1 MAHTIEQERQLR
13 ALIGSP
19 AAILEKRIQPRL
31 DSYCLELI
39 AQAKLMVIASAG
51 ACPELQPIALAS
63 AHFSVS
69 ASELRFHLPVT
80 ATSVSERQNGSA
92 YFMVP
97 GVGHALRVNGLLQ
110 HDGNGYFSL
119 QVQSAY
125 MHCSRAAVR
134 SALWQ
139 SPGRPDKNSE
149 RCLTRALEKARFA
162 LLKTCDADGVT
173 SISPRGDDQQVMHRL
188 EDGRLF
194 LPERPGNKVALS
206 LRNLLHNPELELL
219 LYITGSDELLH
230 IRGTAQLSNNPQWLT
245 RCAVNDKLPRL
256 GIVISVQQQQWQ
268 PAQAFTQAIR
278 HAERYGTP
286 SVTPFAK
293 ALSAH
298 MQGEGLLG
306 KATHLVVDRVVK
318 HDLKNLY

>member
-1 MAHTIEQERQLR
+1 MAHTIEQEQQLR

-19 AAILEKRIQPRL
+19 AAILEKRIQTQL
-31 DSYCLELI
+31 DGYCMELI

-51 ACPELQPIALAS
+51 ACPELQPIALDS

-69 ASELRFHLPVT
+69 ASELRFHLP
-80 ATSVSERQNGSA
+80 ATPVSERQNGSA

-110 HDGNGYFSL
+110 HNGNGHFRL
-119 QVQSAY
+119 QVESAY

-139 SPGRPDKNSE
+139 APAPSAPNNA
-149 RCLTRALEKARFA
+149 RCLASALEKARFA
-162 LLKTCDADGVT
+162 LLKTSDQAGAT
-173 SISPRGDDQQVMHRL
+173 SISPRGDDQQVVYLL

-206 LRNLLHNPELELL
+206 LRNLLCNPALELL
-219 LYITGSDELLH
+219 LYMAGSDELLH
-230 IRGTAQLSNNPQWLT
+230 IHGTAQLSNDPQWLA
-245 RCAVNDKLPRL
+245 RCAINDKLPRL

-268 PAQAFTQAIR
+268 PAHAFTQAIR

-286 SVTPFAK
+286 SITPFAK